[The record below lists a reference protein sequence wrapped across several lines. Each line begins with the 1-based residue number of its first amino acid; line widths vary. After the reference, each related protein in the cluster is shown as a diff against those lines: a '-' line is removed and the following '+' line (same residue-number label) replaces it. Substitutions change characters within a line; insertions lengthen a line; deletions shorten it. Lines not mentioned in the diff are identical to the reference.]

1 MGVFSVGS
9 IAHNVNLFVE
19 NLPSSISGT
28 PLTDLAERKMQ
39 LVADW
44 TGATLSTTSIP
55 LAYQSPI
62 LNLTIADV
70 LKSMALIGADVASI
84 SLGDFSVNK
93 GGGESNLM
101 ASSMKFHE
109 VGMEELRNLGKASK
123 FSKGYGV

>member
-1 MGVFSVGS
+1 
-9 IAHNVNLFVE
+9 
-19 NLPSSISGT
+19 
-28 PLTDLAERKMQ
+28 MQ
-39 LVADW
+39 FVADW

-93 GGGESNLM
+93 GGDSNLM
-101 ASSMKFHE
+101 ESSLKFHE
-109 VGMEELRNLGKASK
+109 VGMEELRNLGKVSRFK
-123 FSKGYGV
+123 KGYGV